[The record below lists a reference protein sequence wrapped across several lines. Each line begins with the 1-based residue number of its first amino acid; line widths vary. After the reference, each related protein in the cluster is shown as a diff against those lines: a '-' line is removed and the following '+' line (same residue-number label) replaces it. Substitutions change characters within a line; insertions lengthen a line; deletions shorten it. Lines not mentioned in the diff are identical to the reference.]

1 MKPTTPIVKDLVL
14 LGGGH
19 SHVVVLRRFGMRP
32 LPGVRLT
39 LINRTVETPYSGMLP
54 GLIAGHYSR
63 EQTHIDL
70 HPLTRFANAR
80 FYHDEVV
87 GLDLQR
93 REVHCR
99 HRPPVAF
106 DLLSI
111 DIGSTPAMGDVP
123 GAREYAVPVKP
134 IDGFL
139 TRWEALVERLLARP
153 DDRLRIGV
161 VGGGAGGVELL
172 LAVQYRL
179 TRLLREAGQDPARLE
194 YHLVSASPTVPSGHP
209 PRVQRIFQRVL
220 TERGVHLHRDRR
232 VVRVTA
238 GMLHCDDGSEIGLDE
253 ILWVT
258 QAGAAPWLA
267 ASGLAVDGGG
277 FVRVDPMLRSQS
289 HPAVFAAGDVARL
302 DHAPRPKAGVF
313 AVRAGKP
320 LADNLRRALLGRLL
334 RPYHPQRHWLSLIST
349 GDRYAVATRGQWA
362 LARGWLWPC
371 KDWIDRR
378 FMARFQQ
385 LPEMPEAHP
394 PPLPGD
400 LQRVAERTIGAPAAM
415 RCGGC
420 GAKVGSAVLERVL
433 GRLQPLTN
441 DAVLVGLGDDA
452 AVARVPADR
461 LLVQSVDFFRAII
474 DDPYTMGRIATNHA
488 LNDLHAMGAEPWT
501 ALAMITLPHAPPA
514 RLERTLEELLRGA
527 LAVLNP
533 AGAALVG
540 GHTGEGAELSVGFTV
555 NGLVAPDALLGKAGL
570 RPDDALILTK
580 PLGTGSLFAA
590 AMRGKAR
597 GSWIDA
603 AVACMVQSQAGA
615 ARILREHGARACT
628 DITGFGLIGHLSE
641 LTRASGV
648 AARLDPHAI
657 PLLEG
662 ALETARAG
670 HHSTLLPA
678 NRESFEGALAG
689 AVADDPRLLLLF
701 DPQTAGGLLAGIP
714 AARAGACVAALHEA
728 GYPRAAR
735 IGEITGPTSDAPW
748 LRLTPAARQE
758 NDADAPLFPVDAG
771 D

>member
-1 MKPTTPIVKDLVL
+1 MKPSIPIVKDLVL

-54 GLIAGHYSR
+54 GLIAGHYTR

-70 HPLTRFANAR
+70 HPLARFAGAR

-87 GLDLQR
+87 GLDLAR

-99 HRPPVAF
+99 GRPPVAF

-111 DIGSTPAMGDVP
+111 DIGSTPAMNDIP
-123 GAREYAVPVKP
+123 GAREHTVPVKP

-139 TRWEALVERLLARP
+139 VRWEALCERLLAQP
-153 DDRLRIGV
+153 GDNLRIGV

-172 LAVQYRL
+172 LAVQHRL
-179 TRLLREAGQDPARLE
+179 QQLLREAGQDPARLE
-194 YHLVSASPTVPSGHP
+194 YHLVSASQNLPSGHP
-209 PRVQRIFQRVL
+209 PAVQAIFQRVL
-220 TERGVHLHRDRR
+220 HERGVHLHRNRR
-232 VVRVTA
+232 VLRLDP
-238 GMLHCDDGSEIGLDE
+238 GQLHCDDGSILALDE

-267 ASGLAVDGGG
+267 AAGLAVDEGG
-277 FVRVDPMLRSQS
+277 FVRVDPSLRSHS
-289 HPAVFAAGDVARL
+289 HPWVFAAGDAARL

-320 LADNLRRALLGRLL
+320 LAENLRRALLGRAL

-349 GDRYAVATRGQWA
+349 GDCYAVASRGRWA
-362 LARGWLWPC
+362 LAGGWLWPC

-385 LPEMPEAHP
+385 LPAMPEAHLP
-394 PPLPGD
+394 TLPGD
-400 LQRVAERTIGAPAAM
+400 LQREAERSIGPNTVM

-433 GRLQPLTN
+433 GRLEPLSHET
-441 DAVLVGLGDDA
+441 VLVGAGDDA
-452 AVARVPADR
+452 AVTRVPAGQ
-461 LLVQSVDFFRAII
+461 LLVQSVDFFRALI
-474 DDPYTMGRIATNHA
+474 DDPYTMGRIAANHA
-488 LNDLHAMGAEPWT
+488 LNDLYAMGAGPWT
-501 ALAMITLPHAPPA
+501 ALALVTLPQAPPTK
-514 RLERTLEELLRGA
+514 LEHTLEELLRGA
-527 LAVLNP
+527 LTVLNP

-555 NGLVAPDALLGKAGL
+555 NGLVAPEQLLGKTGL
-570 RPDDALILTK
+570 RPGDALILTK

-590 AMRGKAR
+590 AMRAQAR
-597 GSWIDA
+597 GRWIDA
-603 AVACMVQSQAGA
+603 ALALMTQSQAA
-615 ARILREHGARACT
+615 AADILRDHGARACT

-641 LTRASGV
+641 LTRASEV
-648 AARLDPHAI
+648 AVQLDPQAV
-657 PLLEG
+657 PLLDG
-662 ALETARAG
+662 ALETTRAG
-670 HHSTLLPA
+670 HHSTLLSA
-678 NRESFEGALAG
+678 NRESFQQALVG
-689 AVADDPRLLLLF
+689 VPLDDPRLSLLF

-714 AARAGACVAALHEA
+714 ATRADNCVAALRAA
-728 GYPRAAR
+728 GYPCAGR
-735 IGEITGPTSDAPW
+735 IGEVSGEAAAAPW
-748 LRLTPAARQE
+748 IRLGR
-758 NDADAPLFPVDAG
+758 
-771 D
+771 